1 MPRNIDA
8 YISEIQSAIG
18 DIQSY
23 IKGLDFKSYLSDNKT
38 KDAVE
43 RRLITAGEALSQ
55 MSKMDEHLGQ
65 KISDFRK
72 IVAFRNILVHGYF
85 GIDDKIV
92 WDILSSKLPAL
103 KADLEKYKK
112 TEN

>member
-8 YISEIQSAIG
+8 YISEIQSAIE

-23 IKGLDFKSYLSDNKT
+23 IKGLDFESYLSEGKT

-55 MSKMDEHLGQ
+55 MSKMDMNLDQ
-65 KISDFRK
+65 KNFRFSQNCGISEYSGPR
-72 IVAFRNILVHGYF
+72 VLWYRRQNSVGYTQ
-85 GIDDKIV
+85 
-92 WDILSSKLPAL
+92 L
-103 KADLEKYKK
+103 
-112 TEN
+112 